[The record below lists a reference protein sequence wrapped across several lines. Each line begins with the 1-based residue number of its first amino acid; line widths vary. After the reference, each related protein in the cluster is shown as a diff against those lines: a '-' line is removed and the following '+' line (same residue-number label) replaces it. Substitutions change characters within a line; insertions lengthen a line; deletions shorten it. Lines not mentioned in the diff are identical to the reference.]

1 MTNMKSDKKADW
13 TMAIGVAILLLLA
26 GLTVKAEA
34 AKPSAE
40 KVKKETVEAVEAA
53 GAYAGEKRE
62 EFAKRMKTNIE
73 EVNREIEAL
82 KHDTK
87 TASKEAKAAAEARI
101 TKLEK
106 QRDDLVKKYETF
118 EKSTDKAWT
127 KMKSGLEKAWGEV
140 KSAYTDAKSE
150 LKSATK

>member
-1 MTNMKSDKKADW
+1 MMKSEKKIDW

-26 GLTVKAEA
+26 GLTVKADA
-34 AKPSAE
+34 AKSASAD

-73 EVNREIEAL
+73 EVNREIETL
-82 KHDTK
+82 KNDTK
-87 TASKEAKAAAEARI
+87 TASIEAKAAAEARI
-101 TKLEK
+101 AKLEK